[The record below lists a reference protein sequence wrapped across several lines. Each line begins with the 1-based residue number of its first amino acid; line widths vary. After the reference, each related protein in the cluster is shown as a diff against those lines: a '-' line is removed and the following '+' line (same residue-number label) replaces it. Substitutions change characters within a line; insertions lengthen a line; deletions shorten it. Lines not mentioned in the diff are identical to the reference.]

1 MTAQTPSARPT
12 VRLLPGR
19 HKRARAGHP
28 WVYSNE
34 IDMSAETKALAPGS
48 LVRLDPH
55 EGAALG
61 VATFNPHSLIAARI
75 LAQDPETPI
84 DREFFA
90 ARLGRALALRARLFD
105 EPFYRLVHA
114 EGDGLPGLV
123 VDRYGD
129 VLVCQSGS
137 AGMDRLAEGWLAA
150 LRELLKPRAVVLRNV
165 AASRAL
171 EGLESETSVVHG
183 TLDAPVALRE
193 GGLTF
198 YADVLEG
205 QKTGWF
211 YDQRESRRWLAR
223 LAKDRKILDL
233 YTYSGGFA
241 IRCAAA
247 GAARVLAIDRSEPA
261 LALAE
266 RAASE
271 GGVEAVCKFQRGE
284 VFRALLDLRDAGER
298 FDIVIADP
306 PAFVKSKKDLRAG
319 AKGYRKLARRAA
331 ALVAEGGLLF
341 VASCSHHMDREHFR
355 EQVRRGLAEA
365 GRTGRILR
373 EAGAGPDHPVH
384 PALPESNYLK
394 SLLLAL
400 D

>member
-1 MTAQTPSARPT
+1 MTTTTARPR
-12 VRLLPGR
+12 VRLKPGK

-34 IDMSAETKALAPGS
+34 IDMDAEAKALAPGT
-48 LVRLDPH
+48 LVRLEPH
-55 EGAALG
+55 EGEALG

-75 LAQDPETPI
+75 LAGDPETPI
-84 DREFFA
+84 GRDFFA
-90 ARLGRALALRARLFD
+90 ARFQQALTLRARLT
-105 EPFYRLVHA
+105 EAPCYRLIHA
-114 EGDGLPGLV
+114 ESDFLPGLV

-129 VLVCQSGS
+129 VLVCQSGC
-137 AGMDRLAEGWLAA
+137 AGMDRLADDWLAA
-150 LRELLKPRAVVLRNV
+150 LRDLLQPRAVVFRNT
-165 AASRAL
+165 AASRVL
-171 EGLESETSVVHG
+171 EGLERETRVAHG
-183 TLDAPVALRE
+183 TIDGPVELRE
-193 GGLTF
+193 GGVTF

-211 YDQRESRRWLAR
+211 FDQRESRSWLAR
-223 LAKDRKILDL
+223 LAKGKTVLDL
-233 YTYSGGFA
+233 YTYTGGFA
-241 IRCAAA
+241 VRCAVA
-247 GAARVLAIDRSEPA
+247 GAESVRAIDRSEPA

-266 RAASE
+266 RAAE
-271 GGVEAVCKFQRGE
+271 TAGVTARCRFERGE
-284 VFRALLDLRDAGER
+284 SFRALLDMKEAGDG

-306 PAFVKSKKDLRAG
+306 PAFVKSKKDMRVG

-341 VASCSHHMDREHFR
+341 VASCSHNMDRENFR
-355 EQVRRGLAEA
+355 EQVRRGLIDA
-365 GRTGRILR
+365 GRVGRILR

-384 PALPESNYLK
+384 PSLPETGYLK